1 MPDALWGPVVAAVLI
16 LVVGAL
22 GVVAGSPWLVPSLG
36 PTAVLIAVT
45 PLHPTARPWNTV
57 VGHLGGVLAGAL
69 AVTAFGAWAAPT
81 VMGDHVLVTAR
92 VVAAT
97 LAIALTL
104 VIGSMTRASHPPAAA
119 TTLLV
124 ALGGIATLDQA
135 VALLAGVIAI
145 AVVGEAA
152 RRVRTHRVT
161 PAERAAPR
169 DSIVGR
175 FLHHT

>member
-81 VMGDHVLVTAR
+81 VMGDHVLVAAR
-92 VVAAT
+92 VLAAT

-104 VIGSMTRASHPPAAA
+104 VIGSMT
-119 TTLLV
+119 
-124 ALGGIATLDQA
+124 
-135 VALLAGVIAI
+135 
-145 AVVGEAA
+145 
-152 RRVRTHRVT
+152 
-161 PAERAAPR
+161 
-169 DSIVGR
+169 
-175 FLHHT
+175 